1 MKKTA
6 VSKTLALFLSAALLF
21 AGCGKTG
28 GEQESVGD
36 MAGGGDKTMGRYVEE
51 EIGRPEEM
59 ERNGGIVR
67 LADGTLQI
75 FDFNQGPFVSQDE
88 GKTWT
93 KKYDD
98 WSGMVGEGYFM
109 NAAAAKDGS
118 LFLVYS
124 TYDAVSSVE
133 GEVASQEDVS
143 DAERSEQPDTEPT
156 ETEDTEVQVEES
168 DMFTIDCHYM
178 FVSPEGETRE
188 IMLPFDM
195 DNYELITNC
204 WYTPDGR
211 LLASQGGA
219 IYEINQEDGS
229 LTVLFETDGDAD
241 TACFSDTQMVAFTNT
256 KAYRFDLVKGELM
269 EQDEELDKF
278 ISGLTNN
285 GEKGVYWTSGNYS
298 FLVAMDK
305 DNTLYLACQDGLY
318 QCTAGESPKQLLQ
331 GTLCS
336 MGDPSNGKYGM
347 LVEDGPVF
355 LVLFSSGLSR
365 FTYDETMPATPD
377 KELKVYSLKKD
388 QTLQQAVSAYQ
399 KAHQDVFVKY
409 EVGMSGE
416 NGLTAE
422 DAIKALNTEIMAG
435 NGPDVIMLDGLP
447 IESYL
452 AKGMLA
458 DLSENLKAVEEKEE
472 FFDNI
477 TRVYEE
483 DGKIYAIPTRFR
495 IPLLMG
501 NEEFVSNIQDLS
513 SLSAVMEEM
522 REKNPEGSILSA
534 YTPEILLKMLAIA
547 SEPTWSKEDGNL
559 QEETVKEFLTQAK
572 KIYDNEISG
581 ISDSEKEEFLN
592 SVRGS
597 DDSSGTA
604 EETALDISW
613 SILNF
618 LTKSQAQLAIGA
630 SQQVSL
636 DFTNVISVPRVK
648 PEVVYKPLSLQAE
661 NVFQAESIVGVSAKA
676 AEPEMARE
684 FVEMLLSY
692 NVMSMQQEPYPV
704 NAASFDSFFD
714 TDMEGDGAFGSM
726 GISKDDGSVATLDL
740 YWPNEEEQ
748 KGLEQM
754 VRSLKTPYLP
764 GSPIEQA
771 ILEAGVS
778 VLEGNMSVDEGVA
791 QIKQKIQ
798 LYLSE

>member
-36 MAGGGDKTMGRYVEE
+36 MAGDGDKTMGRYVEE

-124 TYDAVSSVE
+124 TYDAVFSEE
-133 GEVASQEDVS
+133 GEEGSQEEES
-143 DAERSEQPDTEPT
+143 DAERSEQPDTEPP

-458 DLSENLKAVEEKEE
+458 DLSENLKAAEEKEE

-522 REKNPEGSILSA
+522 RKKNPEGSILSA

-572 KIYDNEISG
+572 KIYDNEMSG

-618 LTKSQAQLAIGA
+618 LTKSQAQLAIGS

-704 NAASFDSFFD
+704 NAASFDSLFD

-726 GISKDDGSVATLDL
+726 GISKDDGSVTTLDL

-771 ILEAGVS
+771 VLEAGVS

>member
-124 TYDAVSSVE
+124 TYDAVSSEE
-133 GEVASQEDVS
+133 GEEASQEEVS
-143 DAERSEQPDTEPT
+143 DAERSEQPDTEPA

-204 WYTPDGR
+204 WYTPNGR

-458 DLSENLKAVEEKEE
+458 DLSENLKAAEEKEE

-581 ISDSEKEEFLN
+581 ISDLEKEEFLN

-676 AEPEMARE
+676 AESEMARE

-704 NAASFDSFFD
+704 NAASFDSLFD

-771 ILEAGVS
+771 VLEAGVS

>member
-124 TYDAVSSVE
+124 TYDAVSSEE
-133 GEVASQEDVS
+133 GEEASQEEVS

-256 KAYRFDLVKGELM
+256 KAYRFDLVKGELL

-581 ISDSEKEEFLN
+581 ISDLEKEEFLN

>member
-1 MKKTA
+1 M
-6 VSKTLALFLSAALLF
+6 ALFLSAALLF

-124 TYDAVSSVE
+124 TYDAVSSEE
-133 GEVASQEDVS
+133 GEEASQEEVS

>member
-6 VSKTLALFLSAALLF
+6 VNKTLALFLSAALLF

-36 MAGGGDKTMGRYVEE
+36 MAGDGDKTMGRYVEE

-124 TYDAVSSVE
+124 TYDAVSSEE
-133 GEVASQEDVS
+133 GEEASQEEVS

-458 DLSENLKAVEEKEE
+458 DLSENLKAAEEKEE

-704 NAASFDSFFD
+704 NAASFDSLFD

-771 ILEAGVS
+771 VLEAGVS

>member
-36 MAGGGDKTMGRYVEE
+36 MAGDGDKTMGRYVEE

-124 TYDAVSSVE
+124 TYDAVFSEE
-133 GEVASQEDVS
+133 GEEGSQEEES
-143 DAERSEQPDTEPT
+143 DAERSEQPDTEPP

-477 TRVYEE
+477 TRVYEQ

-522 REKNPEGSILSA
+522 RKKNPEGSILSA

-618 LTKSQAQLAIGA
+618 LTKSQAQLAIGS

-704 NAASFDSFFD
+704 NAASFDSLFD

-726 GISKDDGSVATLDL
+726 GISKDDGSVTTLDL

-771 ILEAGVS
+771 VLEAGVS

>member
-36 MAGGGDKTMGRYVEE
+36 MAGDGDKTMGRYVEE

-124 TYDAVSSVE
+124 TYDAVSSEE
-133 GEVASQEDVS
+133 GEEASQEEVS

-256 KAYRFDLVKGELM
+256 KAYRFDLVKGELL

-704 NAASFDSFFD
+704 NAASFDSLFD

-771 ILEAGVS
+771 VLEAGVS

>member
-6 VSKTLALFLSAALLF
+6 VNKTLALFLSAALLF

-36 MAGGGDKTMGRYVEE
+36 MAGDGDKTMGRYVEE

-124 TYDAVSSVE
+124 TYDAVSSEE
-133 GEVASQEDVS
+133 GEEASQEEVS

-256 KAYRFDLVKGELM
+256 KAYRFDLVKGELL

-704 NAASFDSFFD
+704 NAASFDSLFD

-771 ILEAGVS
+771 VLEAGVS

>member
-124 TYDAVSSVE
+124 TYDAVSSEE
-133 GEVASQEDVS
+133 GEEASQEEVS

-522 REKNPEGSILSA
+522 REKNPEGSILSV

-704 NAASFDSFFD
+704 NAASFDSLFD

-771 ILEAGVS
+771 VLEAGVS

>member
-124 TYDAVSSVE
+124 TYDAVSSEE
-133 GEVASQEDVS
+133 GEEASQEEVS

-458 DLSENLKAVEEKEE
+458 DLSENLKAAEEKEE

-636 DFTNVISVPRVK
+636 DFTNVISVSRVK

-704 NAASFDSFFD
+704 NAASFDSLFD

-771 ILEAGVS
+771 VLEAGVS

>member
-6 VSKTLALFLSAALLF
+6 VNKTLALFLSAALLF

-124 TYDAVSSVE
+124 TYDAVSSEE
-133 GEVASQEDVS
+133 GEEASQEEVS

-458 DLSENLKAVEEKEE
+458 DLSENLKAAEEKEE

-704 NAASFDSFFD
+704 NAASFDSLFD

-771 ILEAGVS
+771 VLEAGVS

>member
-124 TYDAVSSVE
+124 TYDAVSSEE
-133 GEVASQEDVS
+133 GEEASQEEVS

-592 SVRGS
+592 SDRGS

-704 NAASFDSFFD
+704 NAASFDSLFD

-771 ILEAGVS
+771 VLEAGVS

>member
-124 TYDAVSSVE
+124 TYDAVSSEE
-133 GEVASQEDVS
+133 GEEASQEEVS

-256 KAYRFDLVKGELM
+256 KAYRFDLVKGELL

-458 DLSENLKAVEEKEE
+458 DLSENLKAAEEKEE

-704 NAASFDSFFD
+704 NAASFDSLFD

-771 ILEAGVS
+771 VLEAGVS

>member
-6 VSKTLALFLSAALLF
+6 VNKTLALFLSAALLF

-36 MAGGGDKTMGRYVEE
+36 MAGDGDKTMGRYVEE

-124 TYDAVSSVE
+124 TYDAVSSEE
-133 GEVASQEDVS
+133 GEEASQEEVS

-229 LTVLFETDGDAD
+229 LTVLFETDGEAD

-256 KAYRFDLVKGELM
+256 KAYRFDLVKGELL

-458 DLSENLKAVEEKEE
+458 DLSENLKAAEEKEE

-704 NAASFDSFFD
+704 NAASFDSLFD

-771 ILEAGVS
+771 VLEAGVS

>member
-124 TYDAVSSVE
+124 TYDAVSSEE
-133 GEVASQEDVS
+133 GEEASQEEVS

-458 DLSENLKAVEEKEE
+458 DLSENLKAAEEKEE

-483 DGKIYAIPTRFR
+483 DGKIYGIPTRFR

-704 NAASFDSFFD
+704 NAASFDSLFD

-771 ILEAGVS
+771 VLEAGVS

>member
-124 TYDAVSSVE
+124 TYDAVSSEE
-133 GEVASQEDVS
+133 GEEASQEEVS

-204 WYTPDGR
+204 WYTPNGR

-458 DLSENLKAVEEKEE
+458 DLSENLKAAEEKEE

-483 DGKIYAIPTRFR
+483 DGKIYAIPTRFW

-581 ISDSEKEEFLN
+581 ISDLEKEEFLN

-704 NAASFDSFFD
+704 NAASFDSLFD

-771 ILEAGVS
+771 VLEAGVS

>member
-1 MKKTA
+1 MKKIA

-124 TYDAVSSVE
+124 TYDAVSSEE
-133 GEVASQEDVS
+133 GEEASQEEVS
-143 DAERSEQPDTEPT
+143 DAERSEQPDTEPA

-458 DLSENLKAVEEKEE
+458 DLSENLKAAEEKEE

-581 ISDSEKEEFLN
+581 ISDLEKEEFLN

-676 AEPEMARE
+676 AESEMARE

-704 NAASFDSFFD
+704 NAASFDSLFD

-771 ILEAGVS
+771 VLEAGVS

>member
-124 TYDAVSSVE
+124 TYDAVSSEE
-133 GEVASQEDVS
+133 GEEASQEEVS

-336 MGDPSNGKYGM
+336 MGYPSNGKYGM

-458 DLSENLKAVEEKEE
+458 DLSENLKAAEEKEE

-704 NAASFDSFFD
+704 NAASFDSLFD

-771 ILEAGVS
+771 VLEAGVS

>member
-1 MKKTA
+1 MKKIA

-124 TYDAVSSVE
+124 TYDAVSSEE
-133 GEVASQEDVS
+133 GEEASQEEVS
-143 DAERSEQPDTEPT
+143 DAERSEQPDTEPA

-256 KAYRFDLVKGELM
+256 KAYRFDLVKGELL

-458 DLSENLKAVEEKEE
+458 DLSENLKAAEEKEE

-581 ISDSEKEEFLN
+581 ISDLEKEEFLN

-676 AEPEMARE
+676 AESEMARE

-704 NAASFDSFFD
+704 NAASFDSLFD

-771 ILEAGVS
+771 VLEAGVS

>member
-124 TYDAVSSVE
+124 TYDAVSSEE
-133 GEVASQEDVS
+133 GEEASQEEVS

-661 NVFQAESIVGVSAKA
+661 NVVQAESIVGVSAKA

-704 NAASFDSFFD
+704 NAASFDSLFD

-771 ILEAGVS
+771 VLEAGVS

>member
-6 VSKTLALFLSAALLF
+6 VNKTLALFLSAALLF

-124 TYDAVSSVE
+124 TYDAVSSEE
-133 GEVASQEDVS
+133 GEEASQEEVS

-704 NAASFDSFFD
+704 NAASFDSLFD

>member
-36 MAGGGDKTMGRYVEE
+36 MAGDGDKTMGRYVEE

-124 TYDAVSSVE
+124 TYDAVFSEE
-133 GEVASQEDVS
+133 GEEGSQEEES
-143 DAERSEQPDTEPT
+143 DAERSEQPDTEPP

-256 KAYRFDLVKGELM
+256 KAYRFDLVKGELL

-278 ISGLTNN
+278 ISSLTNN

-305 DNTLYLACQDGLY
+305 ENTLYLACQDGLY

-458 DLSENLKAVEEKEE
+458 DLSENLKAAEEKEE

-522 REKNPEGSILSA
+522 RKKNPEGSILSA

-572 KIYDNEISG
+572 KIYDNEMSG

-618 LTKSQAQLAIGA
+618 LTKSQAQLAIGS

-704 NAASFDSFFD
+704 NAASFDSLFD

-771 ILEAGVS
+771 VLEAGVS

>member
-1 MKKTA
+1 M
-6 VSKTLALFLSAALLF
+6 
-21 AGCGKTG
+21 
-28 GEQESVGD
+28 GD
-36 MAGGGDKTMGRYVEE
+36 MAGDGDKTMGRYVEE

-124 TYDAVSSVE
+124 TYDAVSSEE
-133 GEVASQEDVS
+133 GEEASQEEVS

-256 KAYRFDLVKGELM
+256 KAYRFDLVKGELL

-458 DLSENLKAVEEKEE
+458 DLSENLKAAEEKEE

-704 NAASFDSFFD
+704 NAASFDSLFD

-771 ILEAGVS
+771 VLEAGVS

>member
-124 TYDAVSSVE
+124 TYDAVSSEE
-133 GEVASQEDVS
+133 GEEASQEEVS

-704 NAASFDSFFD
+704 NAASFDSLFD

-764 GSPIEQA
+764 GRPIEQA

>member
-75 FDFNQGPFVSQDE
+75 FGFNQGPFVSQDE

-124 TYDAVSSVE
+124 TYDAVSSEE
-133 GEVASQEDVS
+133 GEEASQEEVS

-704 NAASFDSFFD
+704 NAASFDSLFD

-771 ILEAGVS
+771 VLEAGVS

>member
-124 TYDAVSSVE
+124 TYDAVSSEE
-133 GEVASQEDVS
+133 GEEASQEEVS

-168 DMFTIDCHYM
+168 NMFTIDCHYM

-204 WYTPDGR
+204 WYTPNGR

-318 QCTAGESPKQLLQ
+318 QCMAGESPKQLLQ

-458 DLSENLKAVEEKEE
+458 DLSENLKAAEEKEE

-704 NAASFDSFFD
+704 NAASFDSLFD

-771 ILEAGVS
+771 VLEAGVS

>member
-124 TYDAVSSVE
+124 TYDAVSSEE
-133 GEVASQEDVS
+133 GEEASQEEVS
-143 DAERSEQPDTEPT
+143 DAERSEQPDTEPA

-256 KAYRFDLVKGELM
+256 KAYRFDLVKGELL

-676 AEPEMARE
+676 AESEMARE

-704 NAASFDSFFD
+704 NAASFDSLFD

-771 ILEAGVS
+771 VLEAGVS

>member
-6 VSKTLALFLSAALLF
+6 VNKTLALFLSAALLF

-124 TYDAVSSVE
+124 TYDAVSSEE
-133 GEVASQEDVS
+133 GEEASQEEVS

>member
-36 MAGGGDKTMGRYVEE
+36 MAGDGDKTMGRYVEE

-124 TYDAVSSVE
+124 TYDAVSSEE
-133 GEVASQEDVS
+133 GEEASQEEVS
-143 DAERSEQPDTEPT
+143 DAESSEQPDTEPT

-704 NAASFDSFFD
+704 NAASFDSLFD

-771 ILEAGVS
+771 VLEAGVS

>member
-6 VSKTLALFLSAALLF
+6 VNKTLALFLSAALLF

-51 EIGRPEEM
+51 ELGRPEEM

-124 TYDAVSSVE
+124 TYDAVSSEE
-133 GEVASQEDVS
+133 GEEASQEEVS
-143 DAERSEQPDTEPT
+143 DAERSEQPDTEPA

-256 KAYRFDLVKGELM
+256 KAYRFDLVKGELL

-458 DLSENLKAVEEKEE
+458 DLSENLKAAEEKEE

-704 NAASFDSFFD
+704 NAASFDSLFD

-771 ILEAGVS
+771 VLEAGVS

>member
-124 TYDAVSSVE
+124 TYDAVSSEE
-133 GEVASQEDVS
+133 GEEASQEEVS

-676 AEPEMARE
+676 AESEMARE

-704 NAASFDSFFD
+704 NAASFDSLFD

-771 ILEAGVS
+771 VLEAGVS

>member
-36 MAGGGDKTMGRYVEE
+36 MAGDGDKTMGRYVEE

-124 TYDAVSSVE
+124 TYDAVFSEE
-133 GEVASQEDVS
+133 GEEGSQEEES
-143 DAERSEQPDTEPT
+143 DAERSEQPDTEPP

-256 KAYRFDLVKGELM
+256 KAYRFDLVKGELL

-278 ISGLTNN
+278 ISSLTNN

-305 DNTLYLACQDGLY
+305 ENTLYLACQDGLY

-458 DLSENLKAVEEKEE
+458 DLSENLKAAEEKEE

-477 TRVYEE
+477 TRVYEQ

-501 NEEFVSNIQDLS
+501 NEEFVSNIQDLF

-522 REKNPEGSILSA
+522 RKKNPEGSILSA

-572 KIYDNEISG
+572 KIYDNEMSG

-618 LTKSQAQLAIGA
+618 LTKSQAQLAIGS

-704 NAASFDSFFD
+704 NAASFDSLFD

-726 GISKDDGSVATLDL
+726 GISKDDGSVTTLDL

-771 ILEAGVS
+771 VLEAGVS

>member
-124 TYDAVSSVE
+124 TYDAVSSEE
-133 GEVASQEDVS
+133 GEEASQEEVS

-256 KAYRFDLVKGELM
+256 KAYRFDLVKGELL

-278 ISGLTNN
+278 ISSLTNN

-305 DNTLYLACQDGLY
+305 ENTLYLACQDGLY

-458 DLSENLKAVEEKEE
+458 DLSENLKAAEEKEE

-522 REKNPEGSILSA
+522 RKKNPEGSILSA

-618 LTKSQAQLAIGA
+618 LTKSQAQLAIGS

-704 NAASFDSFFD
+704 NAASFDSLFD

-726 GISKDDGSVATLDL
+726 GISKDDGSVTTLDL

>member
-124 TYDAVSSVE
+124 TYDAVSSEE
-133 GEVASQEDVS
+133 GEEASQEEVS

-754 VRSLKTPYLP
+754 VRSLKTPYRP

>member
-28 GEQESVGD
+28 GELESVGD

-124 TYDAVSSVE
+124 TYDAVSSEE
-133 GEVASQEDVS
+133 GEEASQEEVS
-143 DAERSEQPDTEPT
+143 DAERSEQPDTEPA

-256 KAYRFDLVKGELM
+256 KAYRFDLVKGELL

-458 DLSENLKAVEEKEE
+458 DLSENLKAAEEKEE

-522 REKNPEGSILSA
+522 RKKNPEGSILSA

-704 NAASFDSFFD
+704 NAASFDSLFD

-771 ILEAGVS
+771 VLEAGVS

>member
-6 VSKTLALFLSAALLF
+6 VNKTLALFLSAALLF

-36 MAGGGDKTMGRYVEE
+36 MAGDGDKTMGRYVEE

-124 TYDAVSSVE
+124 TYDAVSSEE
-133 GEVASQEDVS
+133 GEEASQEEVS

-458 DLSENLKAVEEKEE
+458 DLSENLKAAEEKEE

-676 AEPEMARE
+676 AESEMARE

-704 NAASFDSFFD
+704 NAASFDSLFD

-771 ILEAGVS
+771 VLEAGVS

>member
-6 VSKTLALFLSAALLF
+6 VNKTLALFLSAALLF

-124 TYDAVSSVE
+124 TYDAVSSEE
-133 GEVASQEDVS
+133 GEEASQEEVS

-256 KAYRFDLVKGELM
+256 KAYRFDLVKGELL

-458 DLSENLKAVEEKEE
+458 DLSENLKAAEEKEE

-597 DDSSGTA
+597 DDSTGTA

-704 NAASFDSFFD
+704 NAASFDSLFD

-771 ILEAGVS
+771 VLEAGVS

>member
-6 VSKTLALFLSAALLF
+6 VNKTLALFLSAALLF

-124 TYDAVSSVE
+124 TYDAVSSEE
-133 GEVASQEDVS
+133 GEEASQEEVS

-256 KAYRFDLVKGELM
+256 KADRFDLVKGELL

-704 NAASFDSFFD
+704 NAASFDSLFD

-771 ILEAGVS
+771 VLEAGVS

>member
-124 TYDAVSSVE
+124 TYDAVSSEE
-133 GEVASQEDVS
+133 GEEASQEEVS

-495 IPLLMG
+495 SPLLMG

-704 NAASFDSFFD
+704 NAASFDSLFD

-771 ILEAGVS
+771 VLEAGVS

>member
-124 TYDAVSSVE
+124 TYDAVSSEE
-133 GEVASQEDVS
+133 GEEASQEEVS

-483 DGKIYAIPTRFR
+483 DGTIYAIPTRFR

-704 NAASFDSFFD
+704 NAASSDSLFD

-771 ILEAGVS
+771 VLEAGVS